1 MVDVEL
7 PKGWS
12 IQPLKNLCQIVM
24 GQSPLSS
31 TYNAS
36 HIGIPLIQGLA
47 DTADG
52 LTTPKVW
59 TSEPTKVVPAST
71 TLMSVRAPVGA
82 VVRSD
87 TEVNLGRGMCG
98 FLPHSIEIG
107 NFLYHSLV
115 FSEQAWSSTS
125 QGSTFTAVNK
135 ANVEEFV
142 IALPDEPREQQ
153 MIAEALSDIDE
164 LITFLKRELIKKIN
178 LRTAFTQ
185 RRLKFEN
192 AKKVKLG
199 NYANFSKG
207 SGLPKSQLTTN
218 GKFKA
223 IHYGELFLKY
233 PESIR
238 RVISRT
244 DTSSNA
250 IYSRVNDV
258 LMPSSDV
265 TPTGL
270 AVASCIREDDVILGG
285 DVLIIRPNSA
295 SELDGRYLSYV
306 IRNSKQEILKLVR
319 GTTVYHIYGKDM
331 ADFELFLPGIDE
343 QIEIVESLDLQ
354 REEISL
360 LEEELQKYEWLK
372 QGMMNDLLTGKV
384 RLV

>member
-1 MVDVEL
+1 MKTIPSDWVINSLGSISNCLDNKRIPVKESDRRQVSALYPYCGANGVLGFIDDFIFDEDIILIAEDGGNFYDWEFRPIAYRMREKCWVNNHAHVITAKTELVDQGYLFYSLEHKDITSLLVGGTRAKL
-7 PKGWS
+7 NRS
-12 IQPLKNLCQIVM
+12 VM
-24 GQSPLSS
+24 
-31 TYNAS
+31 
-36 HIGIPLIQGLA
+36 
-47 DTADG
+47 D
-52 LTTPKVW
+52 K
-59 TSEPTKVVPAST
+59 
-71 TLMSVRAPVGA
+71 
-82 VVRSD
+82 
-87 TEVNLGRGMCG
+87 
-98 FLPHSIEIG
+98 IEIAHPE
-107 NFLYHSLV
+107 NL
-115 FSEQAWSSTS
+115 
-125 QGSTFTAVNK
+125 
-135 ANVEEFV
+135 
-142 IALPDEPREQQ
+142 REQKA
-153 MIAEALSDIDE
+153 IAEALSDIDE

-244 DTSSNA
+244 DTASNA

-331 ADFELFLPGIDE
+331 ADFELFLPRIDE

-354 REEISL
+354 REEISQ